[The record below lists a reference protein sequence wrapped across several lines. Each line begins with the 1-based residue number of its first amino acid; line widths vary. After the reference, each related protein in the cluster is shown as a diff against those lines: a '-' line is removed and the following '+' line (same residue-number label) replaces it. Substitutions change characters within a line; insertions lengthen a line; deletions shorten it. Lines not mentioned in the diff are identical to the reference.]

1 MVTEDSNH
9 QKYFRLD
16 TCPILRYSAHGQ
28 KALGHGCI
36 KMSER
41 IQVLIV
47 DDEEIFVQSLARVLR
62 SKGMGV
68 RGVYNGLSAVEAVS
82 SNEFD
87 VIILDM
93 RMPGMDGLAT
103 LKAIREKDSLTPV
116 ILLTGHEDI
125 EQLRMALK
133 NRIVEFLLKP
143 CDIDYLVAAIE
154 NASERK
160 AITRECKPPQIG

>member
-1 MVTEDSNH
+1 MSN
-9 QKYFRLD
+9 
-16 TCPILRYSAHGQ
+16 P
-28 KALGHGCI
+28 
-36 KMSER
+36 

-47 DDEEIFVQSLARVLR
+47 DDEEIFVQALTKVLR
-62 SKGMGV
+62 TKGI
-68 RGVYNGLSAVEAVS
+68 RASGVYNGPSAVEAVS
-82 SNEFD
+82 AEEFD

-103 LKAIREKDSLTPV
+103 LQAIRKKDSLTPV

-125 EQLRMALK
+125 ERVRMALK
-133 NRIVEFLLKP
+133 NGVVEFLLKP

-160 AITRECKPPQIG
+160 AVMREFKSPKKG